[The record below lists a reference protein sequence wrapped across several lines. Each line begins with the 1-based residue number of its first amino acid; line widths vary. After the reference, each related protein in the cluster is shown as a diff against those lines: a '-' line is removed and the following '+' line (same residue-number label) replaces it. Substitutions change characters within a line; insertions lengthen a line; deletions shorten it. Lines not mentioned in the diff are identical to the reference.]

1 MLEWTVEFLD
11 EARGEFEDWPEELKS
26 GLIRIF
32 DRIESMGL
40 ERVREPLVKHIGG
53 RIWEMRPSGDH
64 VIGRA
69 LYAAV
74 KGKRVVVALAFIKK
88 AQKTPRRLVEIAL
101 MRVENIG

>member
-1 MLEWTVEFLD
+1 ME
-11 EARGEFEDWPEELKS
+11 EARGEFEVWPEELKS

-40 ERVREPLVKHIGG
+40 ERVREPLVKHIEG
-53 RIWEMRPSGDH
+53 RIWEMRPSGDKL
-64 VIGRA
+64 IGRA

-88 AQKTPRRLVEIAL
+88 SRKTPRRLIEIAL
-101 MRVENIG
+101 KRVEKIQ